1 MKYFVRVG
9 SDDHQV
15 VIDGEHLKLDGHP
28 VHAELSPVPN
38 GSGFEWVAT
47 VDGRVYRVV
56 AQRAGD
62 HAGGYTLDLSGT
74 RLQVEA
80 IDERRRAIER
90 LSGSAQAATGPKPL
104 IAPMP
109 GMIIRVNVVP
119 GDHVRA
125 GQGLVVMEA
134 MKMENEL
141 RAPADGTVKAVRVNA
156 GAAVEKGALLIE
168 LA

>member
-9 SDDHQV
+9 SGDHEV
-15 VIDGEHLKLDGHP
+15 LLDGEDVTLDGQA
-28 VHAELSPVPN
+28 VHAELSPVAN
-38 GSGFEWVAT
+38 GSEFEWIAT

-56 AQRAGD
+56 AQRAGTEP
-62 HAGGYTLDLSGT
+62 GVFTLDLSGV
-74 RLQVEA
+74 RLQAQA
-80 IDERRRAIER
+80 IDERRRAIMAM
-90 LSGSAQAATGPKPL
+90 SASAQTSTGPKPL
-104 IAPMP
+104 VAPMP
-109 GMIIRVNVVP
+109 GMIIRVSATV

-141 RAPADGTVKAVRVNA
+141 RAPADGTVKAVRVSA